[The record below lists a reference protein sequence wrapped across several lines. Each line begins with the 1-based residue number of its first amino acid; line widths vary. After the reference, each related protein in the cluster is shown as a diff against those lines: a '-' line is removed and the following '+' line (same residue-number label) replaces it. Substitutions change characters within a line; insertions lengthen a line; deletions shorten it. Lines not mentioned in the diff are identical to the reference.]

1 MKVVT
6 RLGADKLGPRKSGPE
21 QYAPPDRRPRENPRD
36 VDQAAANA
44 FEDELR
50 ELVRRDLPLPHQQQS
65 DAEPHQQQSDAE
77 PRQQRSDADPANDP
91 GAENLNKVI
100 GRIASA
106 SIEEIDRVIFEL
118 QGVRDMLRNE
128 SERLSHDIVRF
139 ASLNQV
145 SLTAIKAVGESL
157 KKSKG
162 APEEA

>member
-1 MKVVT
+1 MSIRQRRT
-6 RLGADKLGPRKSGPE
+6 RSRMRSASWSGATSRYRTSTGTL
-21 QYAPPDRRPRENPRD
+21 
-36 VDQAAANA
+36 
-44 FEDELR
+44 DE
-50 ELVRRDLPLPHQQQS
+50 
-65 DAEPHQQQSDAE
+65 QQQSDAE

-118 QGVRDMLRNE
+118 QGVRDMLSNE
-128 SERLSHDIVRF
+128 GERLSHEIVRF

-145 SLTAIKAVGESL
+145 SFTAIKAVADSL

-162 APEEA
+162 VPEET

>member
-1 MKVVT
+1 MVQGNPARSNTLRRTGVHGKTHPMSIRQRRT
-6 RLGADKLGPRKSGPE
+6 RSRMRSASWSGATSRYRTNNRATLNRVGNR
-21 QYAPPDRRPRENPRD
+21 AT
-36 VDQAAANA
+36 
-44 FEDELR
+44 L
-50 ELVRRDLPLPHQQQS
+50 
-65 DAEPHQQQSDAE
+65 EPH
-77 PRQQRSDADPANDP
+77 QQRSDADPANDP

-118 QGVRDMLRNE
+118 QGVRDMLSNE
-128 SERLSHDIVRF
+128 GERLSHEIVRF

-145 SLTAIKAVGESL
+145 SLTAIKAVGDSL

>member
-1 MKVVT
+1 M
-6 RLGADKLGPRKSGPE
+6 RSASWSGATSRYRTSTGTL
-21 QYAPPDRRPRENPRD
+21 
-36 VDQAAANA
+36 
-44 FEDELR
+44 DE
-50 ELVRRDLPLPHQQQS
+50 
-65 DAEPHQQQSDAE
+65 QQQSDAE

-118 QGVRDMLRNE
+118 QGVRDMLSNE
-128 SERLSHDIVRF
+128 GERLSHEIVRF

-145 SLTAIKAVGESL
+145 SFTAIKAVADSL

-162 APEEA
+162 VPEET